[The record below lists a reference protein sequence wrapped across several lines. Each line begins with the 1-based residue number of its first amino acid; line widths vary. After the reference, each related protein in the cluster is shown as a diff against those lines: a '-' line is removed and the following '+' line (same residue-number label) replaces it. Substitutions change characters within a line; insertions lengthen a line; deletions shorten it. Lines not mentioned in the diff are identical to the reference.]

1 MTKTITVKGIGRATA
16 KPDTVA
22 LSLSLDSRAME
33 YDRAMETAS
42 EYIEDITC
50 ALVGAGFEKDVLKT
64 TNFNVRTDYD
74 NVKGSDGNYHLEF
87 KGYVVSHQLKVEFSF
102 DGERLS
108 QALSALAGCLSHP
121 QLSIAFVVK
130 DSAAV
135 NEEMLRSAAANA
147 RKKAQVLCNASG
159 VILGSLLSIDYNW
172 NELSICSNT
181 RYSLAE
187 ECMAAPL
194 MAKSINI
201 EPDDIDVS
209 DTATFVWEIDEEN
222 GNG

>member
-16 KPDTVA
+16 KPDTVT

-42 EYIEDITC
+42 EHIENITR
-50 ALVGAGFEKDVLKT
+50 ALVGAGFEKDALKT

-87 KGYVVSHQLKVEFSF
+87 KGYVVSHQFKVEFSF

-108 QALSALAGCLSHP
+108 QALPALAGCLSHP
-121 QLSIAFVVK
+121 QLSISFVVK

-135 NEEMLRSAAANA
+135 NEEMLRSAAVNA
-147 RKKAQVLCNASG
+147 RKKAQVLCDASG
-159 VILGSLLSIDYNW
+159 VTLGSLLSIDYNW
-172 NELSICSNT
+172 SELSICSNT

-194 MAKSINI
+194 MGKSISI

-209 DTATFVWEIDEEN
+209 DTATFVWEID
-222 GNG
+222 